1 MYAHIPLVWVSYQII
16 SNFSQELHPILGD
29 FVRRYGNLE
38 VPNLYYSYWRMALVR
53 DFQGLLWQEWRSQG
67 IRST

>member
-1 MYAHIPLVWVSYQII
+1 MTCTIIYPLFGYPIRII

-38 VPNLYYSYWRMALVR
+38 VPNLWYYSYWRMALVR
-53 DFQGLLWQEWRSQG
+53 DFQGLLWQSGEVRV
-67 IRST
+67 